1 MSLLLSLALRNL
13 LRHKRRTALTAAA
26 LVLGVALMVLG
37 RAWTAAMER
46 AVVQPAR
53 DGTLGHVQV
62 FARDA
67 AADEGGDVSFIM
79 PQNNYRLIP
88 EPEALVRQVLAAEP
102 RLAAG
107 LPRLMVGVLLSSG
120 EVSLEGILIGIDPA
134 SRAAVYPALELREG
148 RHLQPGEKA
157 ILLNRGLARR
167 LGVRVGDK
175 VVALGTAGDGRVA
188 AAKLLVAGVWTV
200 KGLESYEWGACFTT
214 LSAVQELLDNGA
226 GAGVLVFRQRDPR
239 APAEPIAASLNAF
252 FARKDIPARAY
263 TWKEMGGPFI
273 GGMLLTR
280 FVADIMDLVM
290 AIIVAAGVLNT
301 ALMSVFERTREI
313 GTLRAVGARRSRV
326 SLIFLAEA
334 AMLALLASAGG
345 GLLGAGLVA
354 FFGRVGIPAFSE
366 AQRYSYGGDSL
377 FPLVNWGDAI
387 TVPTVMLM
395 VCVAAAVGPALMA
408 ARMRPADAL
417 RYV

>member
-1 MSLLLSLALRNL
+1 LLSLALRNL

-26 LVLGVALMVLG
+26 LVLGIALMVLG

-53 DGTLGHVQV
+53 DGTLGHVEV
-62 FARDA
+62 FRSDA
-67 AADEGGDVSFIM
+67 AADEGGEPSFIM
-79 PQNNYRLIP
+79 PQNNYRLVADP
-88 EPEALVRQVLAAEP
+88 PALVRQVLAAEP

-107 LPRLMVGVLLSSG
+107 LPRLMVGALLSSG

-134 SRAAVYPALELREG
+134 ARAAVYPALELREG

-157 ILLNRGLARR
+157 ILVNRGVARR
-167 LGVRVGDK
+167 LGVKVGDS
-175 VVALGTAGDGRVA
+175 VVALGNTGDGRLSAVR
-188 AAKLLVAGVWTV
+188 LNVAGIWTV
-200 KGLESYEWGACFTT
+200 KGLESYEWGACYTT
-214 LSAVQELLDNGA
+214 LGAVQELMDAGE

-239 APAEPIAASLNAF
+239 APSEPIAASLNRY
-252 FARKDIPARAY
+252 FARAGIPARAY

-280 FVADIMDLVM
+280 FVADIMDVVM

-313 GTLRAVGARRSRV
+313 GTLRAVGARRARV
-326 SLIFLAEA
+326 SLLFLAEA
-334 AMLALLASAGG
+334 AILAVLAAAAG

-366 AQRYSYGGDSL
+366 AQRYSYGGDYL
-377 FPLVNWGDAI
+377 FPLVSWADA
-387 TVPTVMLM
+387 TRVPAVMTLI
-395 VCVAAAVGPALMA
+395 CIAAAVGPAVMA